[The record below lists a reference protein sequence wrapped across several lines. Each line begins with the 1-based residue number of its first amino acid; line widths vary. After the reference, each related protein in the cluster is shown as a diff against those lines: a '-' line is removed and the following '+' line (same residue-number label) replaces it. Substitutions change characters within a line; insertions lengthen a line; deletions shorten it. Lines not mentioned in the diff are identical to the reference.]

1 MQVVFL
7 LGFTSGIYA
16 LAGDP
21 VTAIKEGDLIPVEEC
36 ELLTIGLNQLP
47 VQRVGEEAV
56 SSTSRSNALRTWY
69 AGFRQLLESQLKQDS
84 ELACLRK
91 SSESWVTW
99 WMIVFFQLTA
109 ILMINMLIAM
119 MAKTCD
125 PNPTTLPPCP
135 YPTPTPTPNPN
146 PNPNPNQAK
155 TFDRIH
161 SENATNFNFL
171 RARVVSTWVT
181 QHPRR
186 RRSTSS
192 L

>member
-21 VTAIKEGDLIPVEEC
+21 VTAIREGDLMAVEEC

-47 VQRVGEEAV
+47 VQRVGDEAV

-91 SSESWVTW
+91 SSESYVTW
-99 WMIVFFQLTA
+99 WMIVFFQLFT
-109 ILMINMLIAM
+109 
-119 MAKTCD
+119 
-125 PNPTTLPPCP
+125 
-135 YPTPTPTPNPN
+135 
-146 PNPNPNQAK
+146 
-155 TFDRIH
+155 
-161 SENATNFNFL
+161 
-171 RARVVSTWVT
+171 
-181 QHPRR
+181 
-186 RRSTSS
+186 
-192 L
+192 